1 MALLEVRGVSK
12 NFPGVRALTRVDFD
26 VRAGEV
32 HALIGENGA
41 GKSTLIKLIGGVF
54 RPDSGTI
61 RFESNPVSFASPH
74 DARRAGIHA
83 LYQEFNLLPEA
94 TVTENIFLGTELKR
108 GRLPLLDWPRMH
120 AQTAD
125 LLRMLNL
132 SISPD
137 QRVCDLNVAEQQMIE
152 LAKALHVQPKLLLMD
167 EPTATLSEREVR
179 TLFDLIARIKQR
191 GIGVIYISH
200 RPAEILKIADRI
212 TVLRDGR
219 QVVTVAAPDTSTDQ
233 LISSML
239 GKPLANPFARRASR
253 PGAEVL
259 RVERLTRR
267 PTFEDVSFALYSGE
281 IVGLAGLVG
290 SGRTALVRSIFGLD
304 PPDSGVIYVSGKP
317 APITSPRDAVALGI
331 GLLPENRQEQAL
343 LLDMSARENISL
355 TQLGRSGA
363 LISQQAEHR
372 LVRQYIDTLR
382 IKVSSPEAKTRYLS
396 GGTQQ
401 KIILSRWLAV
411 HPRILIF
418 DEPTQNIDIGT
429 KIEIYRLLG
438 ELASQGSAILM
449 ISSELAEIVG
459 LCDRALV
466 MRSGQLVKTLEHD
479 RMSEEALLGYAMGE
493 AR

>member
-1 MALLEVRGVSK
+1 MALLELRGVSK
-12 NFPGVRALTRVDFD
+12 AFPGVRAVTQVDLD

-41 GKSTLIKLIGGVF
+41 GKSTLIKLIGGVYP
-54 RPDSGTI
+54 PDSGTI
-61 RFESNPVSFASPH
+61 YFEGKPVHFASPH

-94 TVTENIFLGTELKR
+94 TVTENIFLGAELKR
-108 GRLPLLDWPRMH
+108 GWLPLIDWRRMRE
-120 AQTAD
+120 QTAD
-125 LLRMLNL
+125 LLHMLNL

-137 QRVCDLNVAEQQMIE
+137 QRVCDLNVAEQQMVE

-179 TLFDLIARIKQR
+179 TLFELIARIKER
-191 GIGVIYISH
+191 GIGAIYISH

-219 QVVTVAAPDTSTDQ
+219 RVVTVEAADTSTDQ
-233 LISSML
+233 LVSFMV
-239 GKPLANPFARRASR
+239 GKPMPDHFARRMSR

-259 RVERLTRR
+259 RVEHLTRR

-304 PPDSGVIYVSGKP
+304 PPDSGTIYVNGKL
-317 APITSPRDAVALGI
+317 ASITSPRDAVALGI

-372 LVRQYIDTLR
+372 LVRQYIDKLR
-382 IKVSSPEAKTRYLS
+382 IKVPSPEAKTRYLS

-418 DEPTQNIDIGT
+418 DEPTQSIDIGT

-466 MRSGQLVKTLEHD
+466 MRSGQLVKTLAHN
-479 RMSEEALLGYAMGE
+479 RMSEETLLGYAMGE
-493 AR
+493 A